1 MQSVSNSSHRYFKD
15 RISITRVA
23 LLHKPQTELV
33 KTIWLTLFFMHP
45 IFDQVFTSIVGLRGK
60 NGAREKGRGRT
71 TDEREPKKWWKMRG
85 KRQRKKSSGAAL
97 VPELYCFPQK
107 ILRERIHLAFRLMN
121 LHQTLPG
128 KALWKIRKKQN
139 NSTIISLLPSIFFR
153 EAHTHT
159 HTANDQLHLV
169 SFSPAPFSPLLLA
182 HAENPA

>member
-1 MQSVSNSSHRYFKD
+1 MWRC
-15 RISITRVA
+15 SIN
-23 LLHKPQTELV
+23 
-33 KTIWLTLFFMHP
+33 LTLNLSKQFDSLYFLCTLFSIKCSHP
-45 IFDQVFTSIVGLRGK
+45 ALACGEKSGGREK
-60 NGAREKGRGRT
+60 NGRART
-71 TDEREPKKWWKMRG
+71 KKWWKMRG

-128 KALWKIRKKQN
+128 KALWKKKKKRKQFDN
-139 NSTIISLLPSIFFR
+139 YFSPPLHLFQRT
-153 EAHTHT
+153 THT

-169 SFSPAPFSPLLLA
+169 SFSPTPFSPLLLA